1 LSLLCTPIAT
11 GPFAAPAAAQAAR
24 TIASTAPRV
33 QPRETP
39 VAPDDGE
46 LGWGHRVW
54 TTEQGLPQNIIRALT
69 QTRDGYLWI
78 GTGTGLA
85 RFDGVSM
92 TVFEVTTTPAFTTNW
107 ITALYEG
114 SDGTL
119 WIGTAEGVVRY
130 RDGQFSHETLP
141 DGVDAEQVRGICGD
155 RDGHVWIVSRGQ
167 VLRHDGARW
176 APVLTGQMLSAVL
189 VDRRGSMW
197 FATEEGAIEWR
208 DGKVRRTL
216 SVRDGLP
223 PGLVRALQEDG
234 DGRVWIGTTGGL
246 ALFDPESGRLT
257 RPPAPLAD
265 VAVTDLFEDRDGQ
278 LWIGSYSKVLVRTA
292 AGRLV
297 SYPISTAGEDA
308 QVGSLMQDREG
319 HVWLGAEGGPG
330 GLHRFSRR
338 RVTVLAHED
347 GLPCDNVVPVTQT
360 TDGAVWLST
369 LCSDGRGLTVI
380 RDGKVQEIP
389 ASAGP
394 IPSFISSML
403 PAPDGGLWIG
413 GYDGS
418 LVRFKDG
425 RFTKVEGTGLSGA
438 ALQVLHLDP
447 QGRLWAGTN
456 QGLSRYDGKSWVRFS
471 TAEGLVHNDVR
482 AIVDDGSGGIWIGTN
497 AGLSRYAGGQFT
509 TYNEAIGL
517 QTGAVRALHVDT
529 DGVLWIGTYGG
540 GLSRLRSG
548 MITRYGTQGGLLD
561 GTIHRILE
569 DDRGVLW
576 MSGNRGI
583 RRVSRRELSDVADG
597 RPSRAAVKL
606 YDESDGMKNA
616 ECNGMGQP
624 AGWKM
629 RDGSLWFP
637 TQGGVVRLDP
647 ADDGREDDV
656 APPVVIEAINVN
668 GVAQRLAAAITSLSG
683 ATELEVRYTAPAFER
698 SEQIQFRYRLTG
710 HDDEWVDAGTRRVA
724 YFANLAPGDYRF
736 QVIARGSAG
745 TWNETGASFIVALT
759 PYFYQR
765 TGFRI
770 ILAGLLL
777 AAALGGY
784 RLRVARLSQR
794 AQALEAMV
802 SARTGELRVEREGL
816 TQAYEAL
823 NEAKEELEGSHAQL
837 TAVFDQLRV
846 GVIIVNNRFEVM
858 FVSQATSRLIAG
870 AGERMVGRPLEQL
883 LPVSIE
889 AMAEIRRH
897 LMAPGAGARLAA
909 ELQPESG
916 QRYWAEIEVRAD
928 PRDERNRILYLY
940 DVTET
945 YDLKRAH
952 ESAPRGAS
960 AGLLGSSS
968 AIRLVQGQ
976 IDVVAGVDATVLIEG
991 ETGTGKELVARAIHQ
1006 ASRRRDRPFVAINCA
1021 GLTESLLA
1029 SQLFGHRRGAFTGA
1043 VSDHVGLF
1051 EAAQGGTLLL
1061 DEIGD
1066 MPMSVQTHL
1075 LRVLQEREIL
1085 RVGDSKPRPIDVR
1098 VLAATHRS
1106 LEMEVDEGRFRED
1119 LLYRIRVV
1127 RILLPPL
1134 RLRREDIPL
1143 LATAFMQELSAA
1155 HGTKLSGISRDVMER
1170 LLSHRWPGNVRE
1182 LKSVIEGAVI
1192 RATGPL
1198 LKLSD
1203 LPLEPA
1209 DDLVPPAR
1217 GPMPEAER
1225 RLLIETLRR
1234 TGGNRSVA
1242 ARLLGVSR
1250 ATLYRRLAA
1259 LEALEPEALADDL
1272 EDSSED
1278 SPID

>member
-1 LSLLCTPIAT
+1 LSLLCTPIASGFFAT
-11 GPFAAPAAAQAAR
+11 PSAAQAAAPAA
-24 TIASTAPRV
+24 
-33 QPRETP
+33 
-39 VAPDDGE
+39 PDDDE
-46 LGWGHRVW
+46 RGWGHRVW
-54 TTEQGLPQNIIRALT
+54 TTQQGLPQNIIRALT

-78 GTGTGLA
+78 GTGTGLV
-85 RFDGVSM
+85 RFDGVAM

-107 ITALYEG
+107 ISALFEAG
-114 SDGTL
+114 DGTL

-130 RDGQFSHETLP
+130 RGGQFTREALP
-141 DGVDAEQVRGICGD
+141 DGADVDQVRAIRAD
-155 RDGHVWIVSRGQ
+155 RDGHVWVVTRGR
-167 VLRHDGARW
+167 VLRQDDDRRW
-176 APVLTGQMLSAVL
+176 VTVITRGLLSATL

-197 FATEEGAIEWR
+197 LAAEDGAIEWR
-208 DGKVRRTL
+208 DGQIHRTL
-216 SVRDGLP
+216 TVADGLP
-223 PGLVRALQEDG
+223 PGAVRGLQEDRAG
-234 DGRVWIGTTGGL
+234 LLWIGTTAGL
-246 ALFDPESGRLT
+246 VSFDPESGRVT
-257 RPPAPLAD
+257 RAPAPLAQA
-265 VAVTDLFEDRDGQ
+265 AVTSLFEDRDGQ
-278 LWIGSYSKVLVRTA
+278 LWVGSYSKIFVRTA
-292 AGRLV
+292 SGRV
-297 SYPISTAGEDA
+297 STHPISAEREDA
-308 QVGSLMQDREG
+308 QIGSLMQDREG
-319 HVWLGAEGGPG
+319 HIWFGAEGGPG

-338 RVTVLAHED
+338 TVTVLAHED
-347 GLPCDNVVPVTQT
+347 GLACDNVVPVTQAA
-360 TDGAVWLST
+360 DGAIWLAT
-369 LCSDGRGLTVI
+369 LCSDGGGLNVI
-380 RDGKVQEIP
+380 RNGQVQAPP

-394 IPSFISSML
+394 VPRLVSSML
-403 PAPDGGLWIG
+403 AVSDGSVWIG
-413 GYDGS
+413 TYGAT
-418 LVRFKDG
+418 LTRFKDG
-425 RFTKVEGTGLSGA
+425 RFTRLEDTRLVGPV
-438 ALQVLHLDP
+438 QVLHLDP
-447 QGRLWAGTN
+447 QGVLWVGTN
-456 QGLSRYDGKSWVRFS
+456 QGLSRYDGKTWTRLS
-471 TAEGLVHNDVR
+471 TAEGLAHNDVR

-517 QTGAVRALHVDT
+517 QTGAVRALHLDA

-540 GLSRLRSG
+540 GLSRLKAG
-548 MITRYGTQGGLLD
+548 TITRYGTQGGLLD

-569 DDRGVLW
+569 DDRGLLW

-583 RRVSRRELSDVADG
+583 RRVSRRELNAVAEG
-597 RPSRAAVKL
+597 TSKGVAVRL
-606 YDESDGMKNA
+606 YDEFDGMKNA

-624 AGWKM
+624 SGWKM

-647 ADDGREDDV
+647 ARDGSQHDV
-656 APPVVIEAINVN
+656 APPVVVEAVNVN
-668 GVAQRLAAAITSLSG
+668 GVAQRLAASITSVSG

-710 HDDEWVDAGTRRVA
+710 HDETWVDAGSRRVA
-724 YFANLAPGDYRF
+724 YYANLAPGDYRF

-745 TWNETGASFIVALT
+745 TWNETGASFIVSLT
-759 PYFYQR
+759 PHFYQR
-765 TGFRI
+765 TEFR
-770 ILAGLLL
+770 LAMAGLLL
-777 AAALGGY
+777 AAALGAY

-794 AQALEAMV
+794 ARALEAV
-802 SARTGELRVEREGL
+802 VDARTGELRVEREGL
-816 TQAYEAL
+816 SQAYEEL
-823 NEAKEELEGSHAQL
+823 NQAKEELEGSHAQL

-846 GVIIVNNRFEVM
+846 GVIIVDSRFDVM
-858 FVSQATSRLIAG
+858 FVSQATSRLIAN
-870 AGERMVGRPLEQL
+870 AGERMVGRPIDQV
-883 LPVSIE
+883 LPIAAD

-897 LMAPGAGARLAA
+897 LIAPGAGARLAA
-909 ELQPESG
+909 ELRPESG
-916 QRYWAEIEVRAD
+916 QRYWTEIEVRAD
-928 PRDERNRILYLY
+928 PRDERNRLLYLY
-940 DVTET
+940 DVTEI
-945 YDLKRAH
+945 YDLKRAR
-952 ESAPRGAS
+952 ETAPRGAG
-960 AGLLGSSS
+960 AGLLGTSS

-1106 LEMEVDEGRFRED
+1106 LELEVDEGRFRED

-1134 RLRREDIPL
+1134 RQRREDITM
-1143 LATAFMQELSAA
+1143 LASAFVQELSAA
-1155 HGTKLSGISRDVMER
+1155 HGTKLNGISREVMER
-1170 LLSHRWPGNVRE
+1170 LLDHRWPGNVRE
-1182 LKSVIEGAVI
+1182 LKSTIEGAVI
-1192 RATGPL
+1192 RATGPII
-1198 LKLSD
+1198 KLSD
-1203 LPLEPA
+1203 LPLEPQ

-1225 RLLIETLRR
+1225 RLLIDTLRR

-1259 LEALEPEALADDL
+1259 LEALEPEALDDDR
-1272 EDSSED
+1272 EESVDD
-1278 SPID
+1278 